1 MTVADRYRVYRRM
14 ARTIEHRAYIGVIC
28 VILMLSG
35 IACITAA
42 MCIDT
47 PQIYLVNGIS
57 RVREVLLTW
66 L

>member
-1 MTVADRYRVYRRM
+1 M
-14 ARTIEHRAYIGVIC
+14 ARTIEHRAYVGVIC
-28 VILMLSG
+28 AILMLSG

-47 PQIYLVNGIS
+47 PQIYLVDGIS